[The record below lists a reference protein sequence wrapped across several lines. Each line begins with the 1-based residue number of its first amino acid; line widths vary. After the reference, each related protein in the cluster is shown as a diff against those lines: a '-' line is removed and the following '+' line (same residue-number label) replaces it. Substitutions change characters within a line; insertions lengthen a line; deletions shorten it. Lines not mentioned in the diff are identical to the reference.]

1 MDIARAFVSGVVVIG
16 LVTAV
21 GLHGTGL
28 SSVLKNGGG
37 AASSVLSTAETGKNA
52 A

>member
-1 MDIARAFVSGVVVIG
+1 MDAVRALVSGFVVIG

-28 SSVLKNGGG
+28 SK
-37 AASSVLSTAETGKNA
+37 VLSSGGTATSKVFSATETGKA
-52 A
+52 